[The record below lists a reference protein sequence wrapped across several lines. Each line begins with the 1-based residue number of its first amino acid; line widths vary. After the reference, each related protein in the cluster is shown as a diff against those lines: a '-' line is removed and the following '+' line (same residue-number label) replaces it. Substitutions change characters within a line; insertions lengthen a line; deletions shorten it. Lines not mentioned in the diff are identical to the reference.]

1 MKEADKIKVL
11 ENKIRLAAVQII
23 KDSFGLLGAEAYNP
37 LVVGIKTLIKEK
49 KIDSEKGAAEMMWQF
64 VMNYNFHQDELN
76 KNLFC
81 IESYDLGG
89 LTYVVDKGTGKIFV
103 GGKELLNG

>member
-1 MKEADKIKVL
+1 MGAFRPQRKEKVVKEADKKKVL

-49 KIDSEKGAAEMMWQF
+49 KIDSAKGAAEMLSLI
-64 VMNYNFHQDELN
+64 H
-76 KNLFC
+76 
-81 IESYDLGG
+81 I
-89 LTYVVDKGTGKIFV
+89 
-103 GGKELLNG
+103 